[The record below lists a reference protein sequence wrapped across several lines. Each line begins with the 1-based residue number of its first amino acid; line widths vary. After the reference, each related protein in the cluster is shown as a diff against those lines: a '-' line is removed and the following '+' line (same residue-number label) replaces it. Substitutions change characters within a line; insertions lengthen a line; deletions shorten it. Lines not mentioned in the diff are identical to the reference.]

1 MRTIVTVLGARP
13 QFVKAAPLSV
23 ALRDAGLRERL
34 VHTGQHYDAAMS
46 DFFFEELSLPEPA
59 HHLGVG
65 SGSHGAQT
73 GRALERV
80 ESVLLAERP
89 DLVLVYGDTN
99 STLAGALAAA
109 KLHIPV
115 AHVEAGL
122 RSFNRSMPE
131 EINRVLTDQISALLF
146 APTDAAMA
154 NLAREGINTG
164 VIRTGDVM
172 FDLARL
178 VRPRADARLSELEAR
193 FNILR
198 GGFVLATI
206 HRAEN
211 ADVPERWAG
220 ILEGIRRV
228 GRNVAPVVWPVHPRV
243 RERLA
248 GIDLASVRLI
258 DPLPYLDMQA
268 LIIGARVVVTDS
280 GGLQKEAA
288 FHDTPCVTVRDET
301 EWVELVECG
310 VNALAGSDPARML
323 TLVRAA
329 EWPREGLPSGLFG
342 DGRAAQEIAAHLR
355 DSLRSE

>member
-1 MRTIVTVLGARP
+1 MRTIVTILGARP
-13 QFVKAAPLSV
+13 QFIKAAPLSV
-23 ALRDAGLRERL
+23 ALRDAGLREML
-34 VHTGQHYDAAMS
+34 VHTGQHYDATMS
-46 DFFFEELSLPEPA
+46 DVFFEQLSLSAPT
-59 HHLGVG
+59 HRLGVG

-73 GRALERV
+73 GRALARV

-131 EINRVLTDQISALLF
+131 EINRVLTDQMSALLF

-154 NLAREGINTG
+154 NLAREGISTG

-178 VRPRADARLSELEAR
+178 VRPRADALLSALEAR
-193 FNILR
+193 FNIR
-198 GGFVLATI
+198 RDGFVLATI

-211 ADVPERWAG
+211 TDVPERWNG
-220 ILEGIRRV
+220 IVEGIRRV
-228 GRNVAPVVWPVHPRV
+228 GRDVAPVVWPVHPRV

-248 GIDLASVRLI
+248 GIDLANVRTI

-288 FHDTPCVTVRDET
+288 SHDTPCVTVRDET

-310 VNALAGSDPARML
+310 VNTLAGSDPTRML

-329 EWPREGLPSGLFG
+329 EWPREGLPSALFG
-342 DGRAAQEIAAHLR
+342 DGRAAQEIAAHIR
-355 DSLRSE
+355 DSLGSE